1 MQNIYKIFL
10 GLFIIC
16 IGISTYAI
24 DWKLGFWSEENT
36 KYLFSISAGILGVI
50 LTFVLN
56 TWSKVGKNK

>member
-24 DWKLGFWSEENT
+24 NWKLSFWSEENI

-56 TWSKVGKNK
+56 TWSKIGKK

>member
-24 DWKLGFWSEENT
+24 NWKLGFWSEENT
-36 KYLFSISAGILGVI
+36 KCLFSISSGILGVI

-56 TWSKVGKNK
+56 TWSKVGKK

>member
-24 DWKLGFWSEENT
+24 NWKLGFWSEENI

-56 TWSKVGKNK
+56 TWSKIGKK